1 VLVFNKIDRVEGAVA
16 RHDRPG
22 NGVEGGRE
30 RVWLSAQTGEG
41 LVLLRE
47 ALGERLGLRRI
58 HADLQLPPSS
68 GRLRARLHEIGAVRG
83 ETHDEHG
90 WNLRLDLAE
99 TDAIRLATQAYG
111 APLQAL
117 LPEPVADPI

>member
-1 VLVFNKIDRVEGAVA
+1 M
-16 RHDRPG
+16 
-22 NGVEGGRE
+22 
-30 RVWLSAQTGEG
+30 SAQTGEG

-83 ETHDEHG
+83 ESHDEHG

-99 TDAIRLATQAYG
+99 ADAIKLAMQSYG

-117 LPEPVADPI
+117 LPEPIADPV

>member
-1 VLVFNKIDRVEGAVA
+1 MHLARFAQRLRAYDWTAAVIELVIVIGGILIALQVNNWNQDRLDRA
-16 RHDRPG
+16 R
-22 NGVEGGRE
+22 
-30 RVWLSAQTGEG
+30 AQVYT
-41 LVLLRE
+41 
-47 ALGERLGLRRI
+47 RRI

-83 ETHDEHG
+83 ESHDEHG

-99 TDAIRLATQAYG
+99 ADAVKLAMQSYG

-117 LPEPVADPI
+117 LPEPLADPV